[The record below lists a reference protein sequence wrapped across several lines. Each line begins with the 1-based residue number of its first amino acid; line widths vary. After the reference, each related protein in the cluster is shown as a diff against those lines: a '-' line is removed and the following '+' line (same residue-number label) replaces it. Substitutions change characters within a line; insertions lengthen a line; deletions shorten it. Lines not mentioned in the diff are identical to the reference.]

1 MYGCQGEPSLT
12 DALSD
17 PIVQIIMS
25 ADHVDPQALEASLR
39 ATAEKVARP
48 QRMAKQRKAG

>member
-25 ADHVDPQALEASLR
+25 ADHVDPQVLEASLR